1 MSSEPQASKVNGA
14 EPVPETPKAKNLVQ
28 KLCQVMAKVKYIQK
42 LGRNEAQSYRYAT
55 EADVADALRGELAER
70 NIFIFPSMVK
80 NERVKLERMNYKG
93 EVKTSFATDLEMD
106 WTFVDGDSGERMT
119 CRIPGCSESPGDK
132 GVYVAMT
139 GSEKYLLMKSFL
151 IPTGDDPENDA
162 NEPAGSRETAQAV
175 GKAKVAKLKEKMGQS
190 APESQEQPDPKP
202 IVLFSCFLGDNVYE
216 VSGDGYILQSNSD
229 ILLKNGKKVKG
240 ESGKAVVHMDALGLD
255 TFKFEFEKRGGFL
268 KALKP
273 VTA

>member
-1 MSSEPQASKVNGA
+1 MNEPQVNKPNGA

-28 KLCQVMAKVKYIQK
+28 KLCEVMATIGYIAKKGENKFHGYKYAKESDI
-42 LGRNEAQSYRYAT
+42 
-55 EADVADALRGELAER
+55 VDAIRGELAQR
-70 NIFIFPSMVK
+70 NLFIFPSVVSHARTSEITDIMV
-80 NERVKLERMNYKG
+80 R
-93 EVKTSFATDLEMD
+93 
-106 WTFVDGDSGERMT
+106 WTFVDGDSGETRD
-119 CRIPGCSESPGDK
+119 CDIPGSGHDKSDK
-132 GVYVAMT
+132 GVYKALT
-139 GSEKYLLMKSFL
+139 GSEKYFLMKSFL
-151 IPTGDDPENDA
+151 IPTGDDPEADSKD
-162 NEPAGSRETAQAV
+162 ERENARSEAKKV
-175 GKAKVAKLKEKMGQS
+175 GEAKVAKLKEKMGQS

>member
-1 MSSEPQASKVNGA
+1 MSEPQASKANGA

-190 APESQEQPDPKP
+190 APESQEQPPEKP
-202 IVLFSCFLGDNVYE
+202 IVLFSVALGDDVYE
-216 VSGDGYILQSNSD
+216 VSGDGYILQANQD

-240 ESGKAVVHMDALGLD
+240 VSGKAVVHMDAIALD
-255 TFKFEFEKRGGFL
+255 TFKFEFEKRGGL
-268 KALKP
+268 LRALKP
-273 VTA
+273 A